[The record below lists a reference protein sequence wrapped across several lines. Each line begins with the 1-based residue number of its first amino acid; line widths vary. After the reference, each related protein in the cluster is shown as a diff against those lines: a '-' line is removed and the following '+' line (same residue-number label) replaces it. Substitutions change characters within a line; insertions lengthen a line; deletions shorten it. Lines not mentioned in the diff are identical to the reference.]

1 MTPEKIKE
9 YTELLEKYIKESEA
23 LPFSATRI
31 ILSLHATTELLELLK
46 SIRYVNIY
54 ENPVCDIA
62 MLDRLAIANETKL
75 NLAEITADI
84 VGSDKHEFYSSAI
97 KESKQ
102 TALNLFETVGI
113 IKLA

>member
-9 YTELLEKYIKESEA
+9 YTELLEKYIKESVV
-23 LPFSATRI
+23 LPFTGSSI
-31 ILSLHATTELLELLK
+31 ILSTPIATELLELLK

-62 MLDRLAIANETKL
+62 MLDRLTIANEAKL
-75 NLAEITADI
+75 NLAEITADM